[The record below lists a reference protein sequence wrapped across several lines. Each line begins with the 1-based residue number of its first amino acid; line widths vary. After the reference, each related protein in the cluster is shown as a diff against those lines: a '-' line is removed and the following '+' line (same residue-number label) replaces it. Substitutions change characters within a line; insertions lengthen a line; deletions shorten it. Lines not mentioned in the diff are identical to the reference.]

1 MLMILQ
7 KFGQCPLVFTL
18 FGNRSDYELLDVSL
32 KSWKKKTTFCV
43 ISAWR
48 RTKMHVL
55 DLYGFFFW
63 IDWPKV
69 KDSWRK
75 HFDACKSLATFVKCY
90 VDRTTLSCPQIYIYI
105 YPLLRWGHLWR
116 RNSFCDFGSPYV
128 SAMLLLCFFVASFHH
143 REEKRLTLDH
153 KSYINVQVSP
163 GGHEFRRQCFEC
175 SKKFDFIS
183 KCWPLQL

>member
-18 FGNRSDYELLDVSL
+18 FGKRSDYELLDVSL

-55 DLYGFFFW
+55 GLYGFFFW

-75 HFDACKSLATFVKCY
+75 HFDACKSLATFIKCY

-105 YPLLRWGHLWR
+105 PCCDEVIYEEESHFATLEVPTSVRCYCCVSLLPRFTTGR
-116 RNSFCDFGSPYV
+116 
-128 SAMLLLCFFVASFHH
+128 
-143 REEKRLTLDH
+143 K
-153 KSYINVQVSP
+153 NV
-163 GGHEFRRQCFEC
+163 
-175 SKKFDFIS
+175 
-183 KCWPLQL
+183 

>member
-18 FGNRSDYELLDVSL
+18 FGKRSDYELLDVSL

-55 DLYGFFFW
+55 GLYGFVFW

-75 HFDACKSLATFVKCY
+75 HFDACKSLATFIKCY

-105 YPLLRWGHLWR
+105 SLVAMRSFMKKKLILRLWKSLR
-116 RNSFCDFGSPYV
+116 QCDVTVVF
-128 SAMLLLCFFVASFHH
+128 LCC
-143 REEKRLTLDH
+143 L
-153 KSYINVQVSP
+153 VSP
-163 GGHEFRRQCFEC
+163 QGGKTFNTWPQILYKHTGFTRRSWIQATVL
-175 SKKFDFIS
+175 
-183 KCWPLQL
+183 WM